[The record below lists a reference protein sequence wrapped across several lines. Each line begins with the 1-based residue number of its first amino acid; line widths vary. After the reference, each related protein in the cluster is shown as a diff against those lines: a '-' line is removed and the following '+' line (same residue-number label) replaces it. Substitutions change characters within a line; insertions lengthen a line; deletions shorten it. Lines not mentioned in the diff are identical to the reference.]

1 MAGKNL
7 VIRDVVY
14 SAVPGIDVP
23 ISGGGTARFVE
34 PSDAT
39 ISSAA
44 QVRNGVKVINANGE
58 VVTGSMAEKAA
69 ANYLP
74 STSDQTVAADQF
86 LAGAQTIKAVTT
98 TNLTPANIAAGV
110 VVKVG
115 CASDDDCV
123 KTVTGTLTTPII
135 SQDNVTKILSIS

>member
-23 ISGGGTARFVE
+23 ISGGGMARFVE

-39 ISSAA
+39 VSSAA

-58 VVTGSMAEKAA
+58 VVTGSMTEKAA

-74 STSDQTVAADQF
+74 STSDQTISANQF

-98 TNLTPANIAAGV
+98 TNLTAANIASGV
-110 VVKVG
+110 TVKVG
-115 CASDDDCV
+115 CAVDDDCV
-123 KTVTGTLTTPII
+123 MSLTGTLQTPVI